1 MRKIIIF
8 LGVVL
13 SVLFVSCDRC
23 LEHSDKDLIIPET
36 AEQYRQLLIGEGYPH
51 AFQTDVAYMKL
62 MDDDIEIW
70 YGSKDKEQ
78 TSDVQ
83 AMKGVFTWQR
93 DLEEEMNSMDGAYP
107 ARYKNI
113 LGCNLIINDRERIEG
128 HEEDV
133 NLLVAQAL
141 TLRAYNYFCLVNW
154 YAKPYDKSTADSD
167 PGVCVWLDTKPSME
181 RLYRE
186 SVAKVYELI
195 HDDITQALEL
205 FKNASVPDNKF
216 EITREAALLLAS
228 RVALYQENWVDVKKY
243 GEQVLNVVP
252 SLYDLK
258 GGEITFGETSFSFID
273 PLKNP
278 EILFNFGDLR
288 TSYKYIYSIKG
299 NTAGP
304 FFQVSRFS
312 DDALLK
318 LFDMDN
324 DLRMKAFFGE
334 EGYQYEPIKF
344 SRSPS
349 SGTGEAWRV
358 AEVYLNLAEAYVRDE
373 NEPDLGRAV
382 ELINEIRK
390 NRIVGYQDVRA
401 EDYDVTTFLPVI
413 YEERRKELCF
423 EETHRWWD
431 LRRQGMPEL
440 KHVLISRGGVE
451 ETFMLECGDMGYV
464 LEIPRKEREYN
475 TAMELNRRPER
486 RSVETNIE

>member
-1 MRKIIIF
+1 M
-8 LGVVL
+8 
-13 SVLFVSCDRC
+13 
-23 LEHSDKDLIIPET
+23 
-36 AEQYRQLLIGEGYPH
+36 
-51 AFQTDVAYMKL
+51 
-62 MDDDIEIW
+62 
-70 YGSKDKEQ
+70 
-78 TSDVQ
+78 
-83 AMKGVFTWQR
+83 
-93 DLEEEMNSMDGAYP
+93 
-107 ARYKNI
+107 
-113 LGCNLIINDRERIEG
+113 
-128 HEEDV
+128 
-133 NLLVAQAL
+133 
-141 TLRAYNYFCLVNW
+141 
-154 YAKPYDKSTADSD
+154 
-167 PGVCVWLDTKPSME
+167 
-181 RLYRE
+181 
-186 SVAKVYELI
+186 
-195 HDDITQALEL
+195 
-205 FKNASVPDNKF
+205 
-216 EITREAALLLAS
+216 
-228 RVALYQENWVDVKKY
+228 
-243 GEQVLNVVP
+243 
-252 SLYDLK
+252 
-258 GGEITFGETSFSFID
+258 
-273 PLKNP
+273 
-278 EILFNFGDLR
+278 
-288 TSYKYIYSIKG
+288 
-299 NTAGP
+299 
-304 FFQVSRFS
+304 
-312 DDALLK
+312 K

-451 ETFMLECGDMGYV
+451 ETFMLERGDMGYV